1 MNPERHTRI
10 RDALAAEALDALDG
24 EERSR
29 VREHLDEC
37 KVCSREFAK
46 LRSTVAALRTAL
58 PPAALDEERVARV
71 RGRVLARARAYPAT
85 AVAPAVPASGLNGPR
100 RSAFAPGVPTWSG
113 WAAAAILAGLLV
125 THHAFHQALDF
136 GWLAAG
142 VFAAGTVLTVFYTQV
157 QRGRVLSVSAGSAAA
172 EPAPVDPAHALSPWL
187 AMAVLAGLFVAAGS
201 YAVLTQQRLDRTEAT
216 LASVERER
224 SREGTA
230 LAAWQR
236 YTAGL
241 TGASVRVIQ
250 LGGAADVEPS
260 GKMFWDRAADRWTF
274 FAYDLPAVAA
284 GRTYQLWLLTPDGPV
299 SAGTFEPGA
308 GGVSTL
314 QAEYALEPDQ
324 FDGVAVTE
332 EPAGG
337 VPQPTT
343 TPILVGQAS
352 V

>member
-1 MNPERHTRI
+1 MNAERHTQI
-10 RDALAAEALDALDG
+10 REALAAEALDALDR
-24 EERSR
+24 EEHSR

-37 KVCSREFAK
+37 EVCSRELAE

-58 PPAALDEERVARV
+58 PPAALDDERVARV
-71 RGRVLARARAYPAT
+71 RGRLLARVRAQPAA
-85 AVAPAVPASGLNGPR
+85 AVAPAAPAPRPNQPR
-100 RSAFAPGVPTWSG
+100 RTASAPGVPVWSG
-113 WAAAAILAGLLV
+113 WAAAAVLAGLLV
-125 THHAFHQALDF
+125 THHAFHQTLDF

-142 VFAAGTVLTVFYTQV
+142 VLATVTVLTVFYAQV
-157 QRGRVLSVSAGSAAA
+157 QRGRALSVSSGSAAA
-172 EPAPVDPAHALSPWL
+172 PTALIAPARALSPWF

-201 YAVLTQQRLDRTEAT
+201 YAVLTQQRLSRTEAR
-216 LASVERER
+216 LASMESERA
-224 SREGTA
+224 REGAA

-241 TGASVRVIQ
+241 TGESVRVIQ
-250 LGGAADVEPS
+250 LGRAADVEPT

-274 FAYDLPAVAA
+274 FAYDLPPVEAD
-284 GRTYQLWLLTPDGPV
+284 RTYQLWLLTAAGPV
-299 SAGTFEPGA
+299 SAGTFMPGA

-324 FDGVAVTE
+324 LDGVAVTE

-343 TPILVGQAS
+343 TPILVGQVS
-352 V
+352 T